1 MGVTMKH
8 GEAGKRE
15 MENGK
20 GEKHAGRGVTL
31 DTKRCPRWRWSL
43 VPLLSVGLAVT
54 AAAARPITHEDLWR
68 MPRLSP
74 PVISPDGLRA
84 VVPVLQPAY
93 DEADQRS
100 DLWLLDVSGQ
110 TPPRQLTFDAAVESS
125 PVWTPDSASL
135 VYVKK
140 VEATAP
146 AQLYRLNL
154 GGGEAVQLTTL
165 STGARS
171 PQISPDGRQLLY
183 VSTVDPRGQD
193 DAEQKALADERK
205 ARKYNVRV
213 YTGFPVRNW
222 DKWLDE
228 RQTHLY
234 VQPLKPGAD
243 ARDLLA
249 GTELARQPGFSGRV
263 SDTGEELD
271 AVFTPD
277 SRSIV
282 FVAGINRHRAAY
294 ANTNTDLYLVALTG
308 GEPRRLTGQDS
319 LDAGPS
325 WAKPRFSPDGALLW
339 ALHTPIS
346 AYSYNATRAAA
357 LRWPALTQ
365 LPLIAGPDGR
375 AISSFVPDA
384 DGKTLWF
391 TAEDS
396 GRERLYRA
404 QVGQSAAEAW
414 IALEHGAYTNLSGA
428 DRARSTTLIAGY
440 DSATQPM
447 EIVRIDT
454 RQREHQPLTRF
465 SSERVRELDLAPA
478 EDLWVEAAG
487 RRVHSLVIKPPGFD
501 PARKYPLLV
510 LIHGGPNIQWR
521 DQFFLR
527 WNYHLLAAPGYV
539 VLLTNYKGSTGYG
552 EAFAQSIHLD
562 PFVCPADDLNRA
574 ADAAIERLGYI
585 DASRQCAGGA
595 SYGGHLAN
603 WLQGT
608 TTRYRCL
615 ISHAGLV
622 NLEAQWGTSDTI
634 YGREVS
640 AGGPPWAQG
649 PVWREQNP
657 IRLAT
662 AWRTPVLVTVG
673 EQDFRVPLNNTLEY
687 WSALQR
693 MQIESRLLVFP
704 DENHWIQK
712 GENSRYY
719 YQEVADWLARWL
731 K

>member
-1 MGVTMKH
+1 MQQRNDVQQGI
-8 GEAGKRE
+8 
-15 MENGK
+15 
-20 GEKHAGRGVTL
+20 GRGFL
-31 DTKRCPRWRWSL
+31 FLL
-43 VPLLSVGLAVT
+43 VLLGLCTSAG
-54 AAAARPITHEDLWR
+54 AARPITHEDLWL

-74 PVISPDGLRA
+74 PVISPDGTRA

-93 DEADQRS
+93 ADADQRS
-100 DLWLLDVSGQ
+100 DLWLLDVSGR
-110 TPPRQLTFDAAVESS
+110 TPPRQLTFDAAVEST
-125 PVWTPDSASL
+125 PVWTPDSASV

-140 VEATAP
+140 SDPAAA
-146 AQLYRLNL
+146 AQLYRLEL
-154 GGGEAVQLTTL
+154 KGGEAVQLTSV

-171 PQISPDGRQLLY
+171 PQISPDGQQLLF
-183 VSTVDPRGQD
+183 VSTVDPSGKN

-205 ARKYNVRV
+205 ERKYNVRV
-213 YTGFPVRNW
+213 YTGFPIRNW

-234 VQPLKPGAD
+234 VQPLQAGAES
-243 ARDLLA
+243 RDLLA
-249 GTELARQPGFSGRV
+249 GTELVRQPGYSGRV

-271 AVFTPD
+271 AIFTPD
-277 SRSIV
+277 SRAIV
-282 FVAGINRHRAAY
+282 FVAGTNRHRAAY
-294 ANTNTDLYLVALTG
+294 ANTHTDLYLIPLTG
-308 GEPRRLTGQDS
+308 GEPRRLTGAGG
-319 LDAGPS
+319 LEAGPS
-325 WAKPRFSPDGALLW
+325 WSRPRFAPDGKLLW

-346 AYSYNATRAAA
+346 EYSYNATRAAA
-357 LRWPALTQ
+357 LSWPSLHAQ
-365 LPLIAGPDGR
+365 PLIEGPDGR
-375 AISSFVPDA
+375 AVSSFVPDT

-404 QVGQSAAEAW
+404 QIGQPGSEAW

-447 EIVRIDT
+447 EVVRIDT
-454 RQREHQPLTRF
+454 RKREHQALTRF
-465 SSERVRELDLAPA
+465 STERVQALDLSPA

-562 PFVCPADDLNRA
+562 PFAGPADDLNRA

-622 NLEAQWGTSDTI
+622 NLEAQWGSSDTI

-640 AGGPPWAQG
+640 AGGPPWEQG

-657 IRLAT
+657 IRLT
-662 AWRTPVLVTVG
+662 KAWRTPVLVTIG

-704 DENHWIQK
+704 DENHWVQK
-712 GENSRYY
+712 GENSRYFY
-719 YQEVADWLARWL
+719 GELRDWLGRWL
-731 K
+731 GE